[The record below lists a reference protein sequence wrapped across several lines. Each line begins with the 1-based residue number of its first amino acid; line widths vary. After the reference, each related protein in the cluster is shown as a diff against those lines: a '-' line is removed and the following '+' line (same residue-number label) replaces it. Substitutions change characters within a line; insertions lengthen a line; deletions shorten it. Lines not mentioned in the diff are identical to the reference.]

1 MNIAI
6 LGSNSMIAMDI
17 YKMFVQ
23 YTSYDVFMFARY
35 PSLNKS
41 KHDID
46 FLDYARFQDF
56 DYGLI
61 INFIGAGDQNKLI
74 LEKNNIISTS
84 IKYDQMVMNYLV
96 KNSKTKY
103 IYISSGSVYLSDFK
117 EPAKENDSIKICKSD
132 LINEEKNYQYSKIIP
147 ELVHLA
153 ERDLNIINLRIFNY
167 VSNSIN
173 INQSFLVS
181 QIFKS
186 IINKKNFECNDVNIF
201 RDFISDIELFDIIN
215 LVNDS
220 DFINDSFDC
229 FSKKPISLHE
239 LLDLMKQLYNL
250 NYNFSNYEIINQTG
264 IKLNYFSN
272 SHDLLKIGYKPKRT
286 SAEIITSVAKEIIN

>member
-17 YKMFVQ
+17 YKLFLQ
-23 YTSYDVFMFARY
+23 HTSNDIFMFARN
-35 PSLNKS
+35 PSLNKA
-41 KHDID
+41 KYDID
-46 FLDYARFQDF
+46 FLDYSKFQDF

-61 INFIGAGDQNKLI
+61 INFIGAGDQDKII

-96 KNSKTKY
+96 NNRKTKY
-103 IYISSGSVYLSDFK
+103 IYISSGSVYLSDFND
-117 EPAKENDSIKICKSD
+117 PVKENDSINICKSD

-173 INQSFLVS
+173 INQNFLVS

-186 IINKKNFECNDVNIF
+186 ILDKKTFKCNEVNIY
-201 RDFISDIELFDIIN
+201 RDFISDAELFELIN

-220 DFINDSFDC
+220 NFINDSFDC
-229 FSKKPISLHE
+229 FSKKPISLYE
-239 LLDLMKQLYNL
+239 LLNLMKQLYNL
-250 NYNFSNYEIINQTG
+250 NYNFLKTEIINETG
-264 IKLNYFSN
+264 IKLNYFSDSN
-272 SHDLLKIGYKPKRT
+272 DLLKIGYKPKRT
-286 SAEIITSVAKEIIN
+286 SAEIITSVASEILN

>member
-23 YTSYDVFMFARY
+23 HTSHDVFMFSRN

-41 KHDID
+41 KYDID
-46 FLDYARFQDF
+46 FLDYAKLQDF
-56 DYGLI
+56 DYELI

-103 IYISSGSVYLSDFK
+103 IYISSGSVYLSDFNN
-117 EPAKENDSIKICKSD
+117 PAKENDSIKICKSD
-132 LINEEKNYQYSKIIP
+132 LINEEKNYQYSKVIP

-153 ERDLNIINLRIFNY
+153 ERDLNIVNLRIFNY

-186 IINKKNFECNDVNIF
+186 IVDKKTFECNEVNIY
-201 RDFISDIELFDIIN
+201 RDFISDTELFEIIN
-215 LVNDS
+215 LVNDYN
-220 DFINDSFDC
+220 FINDSFDC
-229 FSKKPISLHE
+229 YSKKPISLYE
-239 LLDLMKQLYNL
+239 LLNLMKQLYNL
-250 NYNFSNYEIINQTG
+250 NYNFLQTEIINETG
-264 IKLNYFSN
+264 IKLNYFSD

>member
-23 YTSYDVFMFARY
+23 HTSHDVFMFARN
-35 PSLNKS
+35 PSINKS
-41 KHDID
+41 KYDID
-46 FLDYARFQDF
+46 FLDYAKFQEF
-56 DYGLI
+56 DYELI

-96 KNSKTKY
+96 KNSKAKY
-103 IYISSGSVYLSDFK
+103 IYISSGSVYLSDFNN
-117 EPAKENDSIKICKSD
+117 PAKENDSIKICKSD

-153 ERDLNIINLRIFNY
+153 EKDLNIVNLRIFNY

-186 IINKKNFECNDVNIF
+186 IVDKKTFECNEINIY
-201 RDFISDIELFDIIN
+201 RDFISDTELFEIIN

-220 DFINDSFDC
+220 CFINDSFDC
-229 FSKKPISLHE
+229 FSKKPISLYE
-239 LLDLMKQLYNL
+239 LLNLMKQLYNL
-250 NYNFSNYEIINQTG
+250 NYNFLKTEIINETG
-264 IKLNYFSN
+264 IKLNYFSD

-286 SAEIITSVAKEIIN
+286 SAEIITSVAKKIIN

>member
-23 YTSYDVFMFARY
+23 HTSHDVFMFARN

-41 KHDID
+41 KYDID
-46 FLDYARFQDF
+46 FLDYAKFQDF
-56 DYGLI
+56 DYELI

-96 KNSKTKY
+96 KNSKAKY
-103 IYISSGSVYLSDFK
+103 IYISSGSVYLSDFNN
-117 EPAKENDSIKICKSD
+117 PAKENDSIKICKSD

-153 ERDLNIINLRIFNY
+153 EKDLNIVNLRIFNY

-173 INQSFLVS
+173 INQSFLIS

-186 IINKKNFECNDVNIF
+186 IVDKKTFECNEINIY
-201 RDFISDIELFDIIN
+201 RDFISDTELFEIIN

-220 DFINDSFDC
+220 SFINDSFDC
-229 FSKKPISLHE
+229 FSKKPISLYE
-239 LLDLMKQLYNL
+239 LLNLMKQLYNL
-250 NYNFSNYEIINQTG
+250 NYNFLKTEIINETG
-264 IKLNYFSN
+264 IKLNYFSD